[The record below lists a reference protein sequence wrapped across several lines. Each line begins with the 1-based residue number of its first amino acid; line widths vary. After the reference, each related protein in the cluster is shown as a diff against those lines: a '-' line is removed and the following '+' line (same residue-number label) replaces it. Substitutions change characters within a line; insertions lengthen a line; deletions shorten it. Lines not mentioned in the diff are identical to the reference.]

1 MRESS
6 AEIYK
11 RKLNSMD
18 EILHQISLMDQV
30 SKEEE
35 LVKIIPA
42 LLEALGEYTDAEN
55 AYI

>member
-1 MRESS
+1 
-6 AEIYK
+6 
-11 RKLNSMD
+11 MD

-42 LLEALGEYTDAEN
+42 LLEALGEYTDAEIKKIKDQLEK
-55 AYI
+55 AQ